1 MYTVHGF
8 CRLLLVPVAY
18 YLSAGH
24 SDLLT
29 HGRLSGTMYVL
40 LATCNLRLAS
50 NSWQDEAR
58 LIPTEDLQNELVNIS
73 FPINALGN

>member
-8 CRLLLVPVAY
+8 ADCYWFQLHM

-40 LATCNLRLAS
+40 LATCNLRLC
-50 NSWQDEAR
+50 WEDEAQ
-58 LIPTEDLQNELVNIS
+58 LIPTEDLQNDLVNIS
-73 FPINALGN
+73 FPINVLGN